1 MNKLN
6 AMGIGPKV
14 GGIVLPWLA
23 LAVFF
28 SVKFKSSFA
37 YLENDSR
44 ILFFVGIAFLSIGA
58 LLYLFTLPALLKGL
72 KETKLVTTGT
82 FYLCCNPLYSSLIL
96 FIIPGVSFMMN
107 SWLVLTTSII
117 GFTLLKIFIRSE
129 YMEMEKFFGSEFRKY
144 RAETPEFL
152 PFPIRKWFKA
162 I

>member
-1 MNKLN
+1 M
-6 AMGIGPKV
+6 
-14 GGIVLPWLA
+14 
-23 LAVFF
+23 
-28 SVKFKSSFA
+28 KFKSSFA

-152 PFPIRKWFKA
+152 PFPVRKWFKA

>member
-152 PFPIRKWFKA
+152 PFPVRKWFKA

>member
-1 MNKLN
+1 
-6 AMGIGPKV
+6 MGIGPKV

-129 YMEMEKFFGSEFRKY
+129 KFFGSEFRKY